1 MCGGGWGLEINV
13 RVNGAY
19 SCRSVD
25 GGAGRN
31 IIERREDIQIQ
42 SICLFQ

>member
-1 MCGGGWGLEINV
+1 MWRGVGPGNV
-13 RVNGAY
+13 MALNGAH
-19 SCRSVD
+19 SCRSLD

-31 IIERREDIQIQ
+31 IVERREDIQIQ